1 MKVNR
6 ILAAVLIPLLLLTGC
21 QTPPEDSPLPPDAPE
36 ETGTAGRGTGA
47 AKISDPSN
55 PPPPGSG
62 WDSRPLRLAD
72 EITVVSIPET
82 PDTASFSLTYWDPAY
97 EDGQVLLV
105 QSCYTQSDRDALT
118 EALPE
123 VRGWAI
129 EEDRRV
135 LVNESLPIYGLRIE
149 GVEEDFEAV
158 CQGRLWLDNQ
168 GHVLSLRDEPALPAL
183 WERFARE
190 PRERDL
196 YLHKQNL
203 YFLPALRELALSS
216 GTWDPRFLVPA
227 DHPVSEAVSMELT
240 STESG
245 LDWTVA
251 NGLGVEIHHGN
262 GSHAVPE
269 VLQDGQWYKV
279 PTFTAKHYAW
289 TLEAYMTRPGETYS
303 GTLWQEPYGILPD
316 GEYRLAFDVSPSAA
330 GEIWAAAPFSIQN
343 GQFLVGKN

>member
-1 MKVNR
+1 MNVNR

-36 ETGTAGRGTGA
+36 ETGAT
-47 AKISDPSN
+47 KISDPSN

-129 EEDRRV
+129 EEDGRV
-135 LVNESLPIYGLRIE
+135 LVNESLPIYGLRTE

-168 GHVLSLRDEPALPAL
+168 GHVLSLSDATDFSAL
-183 WERFARE
+183 WERFAQE

-196 YLHKQNL
+196 YIHKKNL
-203 YFLPALRELALSS
+203 YFQPALRELALCS
-216 GTWDPRFLVPA
+216 GTWDPRFMVPA
-227 DHPVSEAVSMELT
+227 DHPVSGAVSMELT
-240 STESG
+240 ATESG
-245 LDWTVA
+245 LAWTVT

-262 GSHAVPE
+262 CSHAVPE
-269 VLQDGQWYKV
+269 VLLDGQWYKV
-279 PTFTAKHYAW
+279 PTFTGKHYAW
-289 TLEAYMTRPGETYS
+289 TLEAYMTQPGETYS
-303 GTLWQEPYGILPD
+303 GTLWQEPYGVLPD
-316 GEYRLAFDVSPSAA
+316 GEYRLVFDVSPSAA
-330 GEIWAAAPFSIQN
+330 EEVWAAAPFSIQD
-343 GQFLVGKN
+343 GQFLIPHF